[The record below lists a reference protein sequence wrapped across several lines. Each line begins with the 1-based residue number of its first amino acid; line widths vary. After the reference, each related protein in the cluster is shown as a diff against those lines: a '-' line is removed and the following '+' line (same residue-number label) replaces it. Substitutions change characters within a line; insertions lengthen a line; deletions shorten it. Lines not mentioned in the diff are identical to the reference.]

1 MKDESKVLDLLIGEK
16 KDKIQQLEKLEK
28 SGVSVLKV
36 IINHYNQLS
45 EALLEIDSILGGELE
60 NIKSPEDL
68 ESIIERVKEVKNPTP
83 ISNSDMSKKLDELQ
97 ETLRR
102 INNSL

>member
-16 KDKIQQLEKLEK
+16 KDKIQQLEKLGK

-102 INNSL
+102 INSSL